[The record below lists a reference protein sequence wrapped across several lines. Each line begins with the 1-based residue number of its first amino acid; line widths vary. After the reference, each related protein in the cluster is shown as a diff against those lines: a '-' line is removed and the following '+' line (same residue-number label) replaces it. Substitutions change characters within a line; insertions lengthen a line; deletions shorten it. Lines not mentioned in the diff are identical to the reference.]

1 MTNAATISPERA
13 VVTGSLVQNKMRAL
27 LSVAAIALGVAL
39 GYAVQLI
46 TASAVNELA
55 LGVQAL
61 SGDADLQ
68 LRGARNGFDEAV
80 YPELARLPEVAVAS
94 PVVEIDAKLA
104 DRDDVLKIVG
114 IDAFR
119 AAAVEPALVAETGD
133 RLDVLRPDRLFL
145 TPAAERRLGVETGD
159 TLAFQVA
166 LREITL

>member
-1 MTNAATISPERA
+1 MRTATISPERA
-13 VVTGSLVQNKMRAL
+13 ILTGALSQNNTRSI
-27 LSVAAIALGVAL
+27 LSVLALALGVAL

-46 TASAVNELA
+46 TGSAVNELA
-55 LGVQAL
+55 LGVQTL

-68 LRGARNGFDEAV
+68 LRGPRSGFDEAL

-145 TPAAERRLGVETGD
+145 
-159 TLAFQVA
+159 
-166 LREITL
+166 

>member
-1 MTNAATISPERA
+1 MHAATISPSRI
-13 VVTGSLVQNKMRAL
+13 VLKGSLAQNKVRGI
-27 LSVAAIALGVAL
+27 LSVLAIALGVAL

-46 TASAVNELA
+46 TGSAVNELA

-68 LRGARNGFDEAV
+68 LRGQRSGFDEAV

-145 TPAAERRLGVETGD
+145 
-159 TLAFQVA
+159 
-166 LREITL
+166 

>member
-1 MTNAATISPERA
+1 MRAATISPERA
-13 VVTGSLVQNKMRAL
+13 VLTGSLVHNRTRAI

-39 GYAVQLI
+39 AYAVQLI
-46 TASAVNELA
+46 TGSAVNELK

-68 LRGARNGFDEAV
+68 LRGPRGGFDESS

-94 PVVEIDAKLA
+94 PIVEIDAKLA
-104 DRDDVLKIVG
+104 DREDALRIVG

-119 AAAVEPALVAETGD
+119 AAAVEPALVAETRD

-145 TPAAERRLGVETGD
+145 TPAAARW
-159 TLAFQVA
+159 LAVD
-166 LREITL
+166 